1 MAYREVVAVMGSAVP
16 NVRTVLLGGGYT
28 LQRVAERLPPET
40 FVITSRDK
48 ERCDRWRRQGWNA
61 YQVSLDDLESLKRLF
76 DTYPEIDTLVDSVPP
91 LHGVGEPSMGVRN
104 VVAALSG
111 HKVKRILYLSTTGVF
126 GRRDGSVV
134 DEETV
139 PAPWNAQGEAR
150 WRSECAY
157 RESACEVTAFRL
169 PAIYGPDRGVAISL
183 RNGTYRLIGDGEIW
197 TNRIHVE
204 DLATAI
210 ELALRSQHLPEVLC
224 ISDDCPAQAKE
235 VVEYVCSREGLPWP
249 SSISEDDALRRG
261 AYTMLSNQRVRND
274 RMKAVL
280 GISLRY
286 PSYREG
292 ISAE

>member
-1 MAYREVVAVMGSAVP
+1 MNGASS

-28 LQRVAERLPPET
+28 LQRVAERLLPES

-48 ERCDRWRRQGWNA
+48 SRCDIWRTKGWNA
-61 YQVSLDDLESLKRLF
+61 CQVSLDDRESLKRLLH
-76 DTYPEIDTLVDSVPP
+76 TYPEIETVVDSVPP
-91 LHGVGEPSMGVRN
+91 LHGVGDPSAGVRN
-104 VVAALSG
+104 VVASLKGRS
-111 HKVKRILYLSTTGVF
+111 VQRILYLSTTGVF

-134 DEETV
+134 DEDSA

-157 RESACEVTAFRL
+157 RESACAVTAFRL

-183 RNGTYRLIGDGEIW
+183 RNGTYRMIGSGEIW

-210 ELALRSQHLPEVLC
+210 ELALRTKHLPDVLC
-224 ISDDCPAQAKE
+224 ISDDRPAQAKE
-235 VVEYVCSREGLPWP
+235 VVEYVCSREGLAWP
-249 SSISEDDALRRG
+249 PSISEDDALRMG
-261 AYTMLSNQRVRND
+261 AYTMLSNQRVRNE
-274 RMKAVL
+274 RMKTVL

-292 ISAE
+292 FAAR